1 MRGLAL
7 GGGCELALAC
17 AKRVA
22 HLESYVGLVEVGVGL
37 VPGGGGLLY
46 GARRAAEEHALAP
59 DGQLLHFLKKYF
71 VNAAMANVAKSARE
85 AQEMGYLLPS
95 DTIVFNAD
103 ELADGGVALFLD
115 LECPPC
121 IEMAGTWTDAIR
133 SGTVAADRVVAIT
146 GNPDVAVQRF
156 REQYSP
162 AFGIYRDVE
171 QAFYANGWIT
181 AYPVEVM
188 VGDGATVLAVNE
200 DASRPIDDAMLQSAI
215 AGGR

>member
-1 MRGLAL
+1 MSRSAL
-7 GGGCELALAC
+7 VIIAVV
-17 AKRVA
+17 VA
-22 HLESYVGLVEVGVGL
+22 GVAGVMVGRHLSSQRMVEQVHDAATTWQTGDAFPDVNLVSEWG
-37 VPGGGGLLY
+37 
-46 GARRAAEEHALAP
+46 
-59 DGQLLHFLKKYF
+59 
-71 VNAAMANVAKSARE
+71 E
-85 AQEMGYLLPS
+85 ATSTMSL
-95 DTIVFNAD
+95 
-103 ELADGGVALFLD
+103 LADGGVALFLD

-133 SGTVAADRVVAIT
+133 SGSVAADRVVAIT